1 VIRHFRIAFLVIAA
15 FGVSA
20 ASVLAQEVGAPGTRQ
35 LPTGSPF
42 GGGVPQGA
50 ATAQTLQ
57 LNVADVIHR
66 ALQYNLG
73 VLLSEQDVS
82 HAGGTRW
89 VTLSQLLP
97 NVNAHVTEA
106 SQRINLEA
114 FGFNPANFGLS
125 PVVGPFNTFDA
136 RVTLSQSL
144 VDLRATNETRAENH
158 NVEAA
163 RHSYRS
169 ARDLVV
175 LVAANAYLQML
186 AADARTQSARAQLQ
200 TSQTL
205 YQQAQDL
212 KQSGIVA
219 GIDVLRAEVRLNGDT
234 QRVTVFQNDFE
245 KSRLQLARLI
255 GLPIGQAFAVS
266 AQLPNVPVP
275 DLTIE
280 QALAQAYR
288 DRPDYLAAQARVRA
302 AEAFRAAALSEQLPS
317 LRINADYGAFGLTP
331 SDSVATYTLAGSIVI
346 PIFQGGRSRGRLA
359 EADADLR
366 QRRAEVEDMRAQ
378 IYYDVRSAFFDLQA
392 TGEQLQVAT
401 RSRDLA
407 NQELMQARDRFAAG
421 VANNLEVVQAQQ
433 SVTTADEQ
441 YIDALLGYDVSKAV
455 LARSLG
461 DAEAAVQRILG
472 PGTTP

>member
-1 VIRHFRIAFLVIAA
+1 MIRHFHIAFLVIAA
-15 FGVSA
+15 FGVPA
-20 ASVLAQEVGAPGTRQ
+20 APLLAQQSGAPGRQ
-35 LPTGSPF
+35 LPAGSPF
-42 GGGVPQGA
+42 GGGVPQGT

-57 LNVADVIHR
+57 LTVADVIHR
-66 ALQYNLG
+66 ALEYNLG
-73 VLLSEQDVS
+73 VLLSEQEVS

-97 NVNAHVTEA
+97 NVSAYVTE
-106 SQRINLEA
+106 SRQRINLEA
-114 FGFNPANFGLS
+114 FGFSPANFGLS
-125 PVVGPFNTFDA
+125 NVVGPFNTFDA

-144 VDLRATNETRAENH
+144 LDRRATNETRAENH

-175 LVAANAYLQML
+175 LAAANAYLQML

-200 TSQTL
+200 TSDTL
-205 YQQAQDL
+205 FQQAQDL
-212 KQSGIVA
+212 KQNGIVA
-219 GIDVLRAEVRLNGDT
+219 GIDVLRAEVRLNGDR

-245 KSRLQLARLI
+245 KARLQLARLI
-255 GLPIGQAFAVS
+255 GLPVGQPFAVS

-275 DLTIE
+275 DLSIE

-288 DRPDYLAAQARVRA
+288 DRPDYLAAQERVRA
-302 AEAFRAAALSEQLPS
+302 AEAFRAAAFSEQLPS
-317 LRINADYGAFGLTP
+317 VQVNANYGALGLTAA
-331 SDSVATYTLAGSIVI
+331 DSVATYTLAGSVII
-346 PIFQGGRSRGRLA
+346 PIFQGGRSQGRLA

-366 QRRAEVEDMRAQ
+366 QRRAEAEDMRAQ

-407 NQELMQARDRFAAG
+407 SQELTQARDRFAAG

-441 YIDALLGYDVSKAV
+441 YIDALLGYDVAKAV

-472 PGTTP
+472 PGTP